1 MSRLVD
7 REVVVMGLREK
18 LILRRGVVFIRFL
31 GVDFH
36 RNIERCVFFLLG
48 RYRLM

>member
-1 MSRLVD
+1 MFHLEGRG
-7 REVVVMGLREK
+7 VVVMGLREK

-36 RNIERCVFFLLG
+36 RNIGRSVFFLLG
-48 RYRLM
+48 KYRLM